1 MRFNDDKK
9 NLLQSWGITIQTPY
23 NANILYESERGLG
36 NDGERIVK
44 LYSENFE
51 YKVECAEYY
60 KVIELDKDM
69 EIISEIIKRGKIEDV
84 ININN
89 IRIIDSI
96 KRDNINDYY
105 KYLIITF
112 DYNKKIYYIFERII

>member
-44 LYSENFE
+44 LYSKNFE

>member
-1 MRFNDDKK
+1 MID
-9 NLLQSWGITIQTPY
+9 LLQSWGITIQTPY

-89 IRIIDSI
+89 IRIIDSMPI
-96 KRDNINDYY
+96 PVCEFVRAHFSKCFKDEASYGICPSKKRNLFWI
-105 KYLIITF
+105 
-112 DYNKKIYYIFERII
+112 